1 MDVKK
6 ETSIDSFQDTNKEN
20 IIIQT
25 NYSQKPIYYNQ
36 TNYDSSNYS
45 LTLEINNLQKNEIQL
60 KKLLKEK
67 DKAFNE
73 FNNIIKDYQAELIKN
88 KTDLVHKENEINS
101 LKDENTKLKNS
112 INEIQLLNSLNPNDN
127 SFQINSTLDEY
138 SKALQISNIKNYELQ
153 KEKYDIEIELNIKKE
168 ENEKLKYQNN
178 IFDNTIQNLK
188 KEYDLSLND
197 NTKILNENS
206 IIKQENNSLKQK
218 ILSLNSEYNL
228 VINENIS
235 LKEMISNIKNTKY
248 QLQNEMTLTNKE
260 NKQNSFQI
268 IKYEKLVN
276 NIITEMNEDIKMII
290 NWMDNYM
297 GIYISNNF
305 KIPELP
311 IHPSKDNYGII
322 IDELKRKIMLTRKK
336 INDDIVLLNNY
347 KEKKNEISEKEN
359 NINLNC
365 ENYDKIKNLYNFIK
379 NESDTYKLFSI
390 DKISDDDNKDKII
403 SKIEFVIKNQ
413 LLPFIKNKLNDNVI
427 KENINL
433 KSINEN
439 LQREI
444 YELKKNIE
452 IANLE
457 KINIENQ
464 LNNDKS
470 NYFKDNFNRLKQEY
484 CILEKKNK
492 SLKTEIDLKQIQI
505 NSLEKMLL
513 RRGVKGI
520 NPEDLNIRK

>member
-218 ILSLNSEYNL
+218 LSSLNSEYNL
-228 VINENIS
+228 IINENIS

-290 NWMDNYM
+290 NWIDNYM

-336 INDDIVLLNNY
+336 M
-347 KEKKNEISEKEN
+347 
-359 NINLNC
+359 
-365 ENYDKIKNLYNFIK
+365 
-379 NESDTYKLFSI
+379 
-390 DKISDDDNKDKII
+390 
-403 SKIEFVIKNQ
+403 
-413 LLPFIKNKLNDNVI
+413 
-427 KENINL
+427 
-433 KSINEN
+433 
-439 LQREI
+439 
-444 YELKKNIE
+444 
-452 IANLE
+452 
-457 KINIENQ
+457 
-464 LNNDKS
+464 
-470 NYFKDNFNRLKQEY
+470 
-484 CILEKKNK
+484 K
-492 SLKTEIDLKQIQI
+492 SLKKKITLI
-505 NSLEKMLL
+505 
-513 RRGVKGI
+513 
-520 NPEDLNIRK
+520 